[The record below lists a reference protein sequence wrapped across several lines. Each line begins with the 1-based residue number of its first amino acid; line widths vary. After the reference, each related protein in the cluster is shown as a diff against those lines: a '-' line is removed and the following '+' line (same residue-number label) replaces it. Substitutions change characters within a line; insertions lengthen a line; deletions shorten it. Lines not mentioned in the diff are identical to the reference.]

1 MNRSGFSPSQR
12 VLGRQAQLSL
22 ETLSD
27 HGQYEMSTTSD
38 RAWQRADHIRKS
50 ARRARPRR
58 EIERQV
64 FQEGEPVMIWRQGT
78 RGSLAKVGPCLVVIQ
93 KGHDVGV
100 TRRDELHKC
109 NVSQVF
115 PIGNLERQGLECIP
129 LDLLQ
134 AKERLRHDSE
144 KLQYIDISQENDDDD
159 HDGGEMLPS
168 STATGAVAHPGGPV
182 TVDIDANGKPS
193 EPHALPP
200 EGGPL
205 IRAMPAE
212 NHQNLMHYH
221 LKGAID

>member
-1 MNRSGFSPSQR
+1 M
-12 VLGRQAQLSL
+12 
-22 ETLSD
+22 
-27 HGQYEMSTTSD
+27 
-38 RAWQRADHIRKS
+38 
-50 ARRARPRR
+50 
-58 EIERQV
+58 
-64 FQEGEPVMIWRQGT
+64 
-78 RGSLAKVGPCLVVIQ
+78 VIQ